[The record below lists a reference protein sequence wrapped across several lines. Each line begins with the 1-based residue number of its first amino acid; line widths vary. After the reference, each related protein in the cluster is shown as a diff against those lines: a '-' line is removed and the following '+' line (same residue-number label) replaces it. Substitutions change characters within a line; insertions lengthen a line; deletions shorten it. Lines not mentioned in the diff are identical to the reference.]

1 MTLAK
6 FIVGM
11 TFVIVVVTIWSL
23 FDSASFGLIVLRVIV
38 CAVLLQVGYFLAVL
52 GMVAL
57 NRPRGVAG
65 AQAGKPGEKKTKGS
79 AAADNLTSGRP
90 LT

>member
-11 TFVIVVVTIWSL
+11 TSVIVVVAIWSVL
-23 FDSASFGLIVLRVIV
+23 DSASLGVIVLRVIV
-38 CAVLLQVGYFLAVL
+38 CALVLQVGYFVAVL

-57 NRPRGVAG
+57 SRPRGMAG
-65 AQAGKPGEKKTKGS
+65 AQAGKPGEKTKGS
-79 AAADNLTSGRP
+79 AAADNLPSGRP
-90 LT
+90 LS